1 MFSPN
6 SSFLYWI
13 TAVVITLI
21 VGQSVFFLARAWRRA
36 KVIGIPMATLKKTV
50 ISSAVYTLAPAVSI
64 LLGVIAL
71 SKSLGLPL
79 PWLRL
84 SVIGAITYETA
95 AAASATSALGISL
108 GSLIDDPA
116 AFLTVVWVMTVGI
129 MLSLVLVVVLTRRI
143 ETGMSKIRTK
153 DETWGGILV
162 SSLFLGMISAFLGLV
177 FANVGKG
184 LAGWIPVFVM
194 LASMLVMGVCGAL
207 MKLLKWKWLSEY
219 ALPLSMLGGMALAV
233 PITGL
238 VRALA
243 Q

>member
-6 SSFLYWI
+6 SSFLYLI
-13 TAVVITLI
+13 TAVVLVLI
-21 VGQSVFFLARAWRRA
+21 AGQSVFFLIRAWRRA

-95 AAASATSALGISL
+95 AAASATNALGLSL
-108 GSLIDDPA
+108 GTLIDDPA
-116 AFLTVVWVMTVGI
+116 AFLTVVWVMTIGI
-129 MLSLVLVVVLTRRI
+129 MLSLILVVLLTKRI
-143 ETGMSKIRTK
+143 ETGMTKIRTR
-153 DETWGGILV
+153 DEKWGGILV

-177 FANVGKG
+177 FAKVGEG
-184 LAGWIPVFVM
+184 LTGWIPVFVM
-194 LASMLVMGVCGAL
+194 ISSMLLMGVCGAL
-207 MKLLKWKWLSEY
+207 MKLLKWKWLLDY
-219 ALPLSMLGGMALAV
+219 ALPISMLGGMALSI
-233 PITGL
+233 PITHL
-238 VRALA
+238 VRTLA

>member
-13 TAVVITLI
+13 TAIVITLI
-21 VGQSVFFLARAWRRA
+21 AGQSVFFMVRAWRRA
-36 KVIGIPMATLKKTV
+36 KVIGIPLATLKKTV
-50 ISSAVYTLAPAVSI
+50 ISSAVYTIAPAVSI

-95 AAASATSALGISL
+95 AAASATNALGLSL
-108 GSLIDDPA
+108 GDLIMDPA
-116 AFLTVVWVMTVGI
+116 AFLTIVWVMTIGI
-129 MLSLVLVVVLTRRI
+129 MLSLILVVFLTKRI
-143 ETGMSKIRTK
+143 ETGMIKIRTK
-153 DETWGGILV
+153 DEKWSGILTN
-162 SSLFLGMISAFLGLV
+162 SLFLGMISAFLGLV
-177 FANVGKG
+177 FANVSQG

-194 LASMLVMGVCGAL
+194 LASMLLMGVCGAL
-207 MKLLKWKWLSEY
+207 MKLLKWKWLSDY
-219 ALPLSMLGGMALAV
+219 ALPLSMLGGMALAI
-233 PITGL
+233 PITNF
-238 VRALA
+238 VHTFM